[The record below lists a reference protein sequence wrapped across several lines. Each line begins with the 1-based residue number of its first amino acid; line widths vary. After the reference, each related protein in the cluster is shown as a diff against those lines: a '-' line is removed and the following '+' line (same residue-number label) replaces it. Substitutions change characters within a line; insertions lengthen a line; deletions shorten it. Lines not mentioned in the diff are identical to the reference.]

1 MLALE
6 MLDYDLL
13 NKNVYLVPLVFPS
26 VALVFG
32 FYSSTNSTLSNGLL
46 RERSRK

>member
-1 MLALE
+1 

-13 NKNVYLVPLVFPS
+13 NKNVYLVPLVAPS

-32 FYSSTNSTLSNGLL
+32 FYSSTNS
-46 RERSRK
+46 RSLMAYWGKGVENNEPSW

>member
-32 FYSSTNSTLSNGLL
+32 FYSSTNSTLPNGLL